1 MSTNAMPSVGS
12 SLQRAVITGVIGGLI
27 GGIAFGILMGI
38 WGVLPM
44 VGMLI
49 GQNNAVVGFIVHML
63 ISAAIG
69 ATFGLIATRL
79 PGSWAAAVISGGVY
93 GIVWWVLGA
102 LILMPLMLGMNEMV
116 LQVGEMQTNS
126 LIGHIVFG
134 VIMGAVYKAA
144 ADRM

>member
-1 MSTNAMPSVGS
+1 MSTVGS
-12 SLQRAVITGVIGGLI
+12 SLQRSVITGVIGGLI
-27 GGIAFGILMGI
+27 GGVVFGLLMGI
-38 WGVLPM
+38 WGMLPM

-49 GQNNAVVGFIVHML
+49 GQDNAVVGFIVHLL
-63 ISAAIG
+63 ISATIG
-69 ATFGLIATRL
+69 ATFGVIAARL
-79 PGSWAAAVISGGVY
+79 PGGWAAAVIGGGAY

-102 LILMPLMLGMNEMV
+102 LILMPLMLGMNDMV
-116 LQVGEMQTNS
+116 LQIGEMQTNS